1 MELKERIRFLRTERN
16 LKQDELGKA
25 IGVNAASVSK
35 FETGLKSPS
44 RETLQRMAD
53 FFNVSADYL
62 LGRSDN
68 RQLNQILNK
77 KYNIL
82 KTRLDQLPQEH
93 QEIVLQNM
101 LTMME
106 SFEKISNYKKI
117 DCSYRLLIF

>member
-106 SFEKISNYKKI
+106 SFEKISNYKKK
-117 DCSYRLLIF
+117 